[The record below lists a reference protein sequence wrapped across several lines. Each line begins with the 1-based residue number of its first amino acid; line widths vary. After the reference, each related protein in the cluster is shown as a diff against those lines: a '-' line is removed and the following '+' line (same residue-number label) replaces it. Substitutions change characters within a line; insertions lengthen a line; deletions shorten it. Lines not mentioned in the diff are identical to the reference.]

1 LYDFTIEVLHDE
13 KKIGAKSKCIGVVT
27 IPLALAKLSE
37 VDEWFSLEK
46 VKDKDKVSGTL
57 HVNIKYIPPGTPG
70 LELVD
75 NNKKSKKHDKR
86 RMSKRLTAEEA
97 AELSELTED
106 HSEMDH
112 SEASESV
119 KSHRAND
126 ESHADDE
133 TSLTGDKNIK
143 GKPPK
148 KTEDDEGEASAT
160 RKKTRMSVQIKGAQ
174 DVADEGISTNGKK
187 GKKKSSEDATNPF
200 DEPKNPFD
208 DESSSQAS
216 SATTKK
222 KKSLNVVASSSSN
235 PFDEVSTETKKKKKE
250 I

>member
-1 LYDFTIEVLHDE
+1 M
-13 KKIGAKSKCIGVVT
+13 
-27 IPLALAKLSE
+27 SE

-46 VKDKDKVSGTL
+46 AKDKDKVSVTL

-70 LELVD
+70 LELAND

-126 ESHADDE
+126 ADDE
-133 TSLTGDKNIK
+133 TSLTGDLSKNIK
-143 GKPPK
+143 GK
-148 KTEDDEGEASAT
+148 TA
-160 RKKTRMSVQIKGAQ
+160 
-174 DVADEGISTNGKK
+174 
-187 GKKKSSEDATNPF
+187 
-200 DEPKNPFD
+200 
-208 DESSSQAS
+208 
-216 SATTKK
+216 
-222 KKSLNVVASSSSN
+222 
-235 PFDEVSTETKKKKKE
+235 KKKE
-250 I
+250 V

>member
-1 LYDFTIEVLHDE
+1 
-13 KKIGAKSKCIGVVT
+13 
-27 IPLALAKLSE
+27 LALAKLSE

-148 KTEDDEGEASAT
+148 KNRGRRRRGFSD
-160 RKKTRMSVQIKGAQ
+160 
-174 DVADEGISTNGKK
+174 
-187 GKKKSSEDATNPF
+187 
-200 DEPKNPFD
+200 
-208 DESSSQAS
+208 
-216 SATTKK
+216 
-222 KKSLNVVASSSSN
+222 
-235 PFDEVSTETKKKKKE
+235 KKE
-250 I
+250 NQNVCSNKGCTRCC

>member
-1 LYDFTIEVLHDE
+1 
-13 KKIGAKSKCIGVVT
+13 
-27 IPLALAKLSE
+27 LAKLSE

-235 PFDEVSTETKKKKKE
+235 PFDEVSTETKKKKKRNLRKRH
-250 I
+250 